1 MRTLTRETRDA
12 LTPQMAIDV
21 LRRGNERFVKGTRR
35 MVRAQAGSLAVTA
48 MLANGG
54 IGIALGALAS
64 LLDFILTKTPS
75 SLGKAV
81 FGSVMCVTA
90 FLLTFHVLSW
100 RDVFSWLPALPL
112 GAGLGM
118 VTTHAASQS
127 SSHRLLIRGAVFAA
141 LGIAGWLPQFPQL
154 REMLPSMQ
162 TVWAVLLIAIGGII
176 LYQQLKD

>member
-1 MRTLTRETRDA
+1 MSEQK
-12 LTPQMAIDV
+12 PS
-21 LRRGNERFVKGTRR
+21 RR
-35 MVRAQAGSLAVTA
+35 MPLIGAMVGISLGSWLF
-48 MLANGG
+48 MEANGVDVPSMVKFWPG
-54 IGIALGALAS
+54 FIALGALAS